1 MKKQNTQSKV
11 IVALTAVVLLLV
23 ALSATL
29 TFAYFT
35 ATKNASSDDM
45 TFGTLKVD
53 VTGFEADQESGTC
66 SLHELVPGCI
76 IDVGGNVDVGGTVHA
91 FARIKLTA
99 TVYLIDENGT
109 SYTVTGSEIA
119 ETGEGGTPT
128 FKGTK
133 YESGVESPNAA
144 DKILG
149 LANAATAAGWV
160 ANGGYFYSDAA
171 IDPATANGVKAFALK
186 FVTPAAELGN
196 DWQGA
201 YVEFGVTVEAIQAEH
216 LTGIKATDTIVG
228 ENAGENQVLVTT
240 LATAFEAVNIT
251 TGEGI

>member
-35 ATKNASSDDM
+35 ATSNASSTAM
-45 TFGTLKVD
+45 QFGTLSVN
-53 VTGFEADQESGTC
+53 VTNFKADQESGTC
-66 SLHELVPGCI
+66 SLHKLVPGCI
-76 IDVGGNVDVGGTVHA
+76 IDVGGNVDVNGNVPA

-109 SYTVTGSEIA
+109 GFTVTGSEIA
-119 ETGEGGTPT
+119 ETGEGVEPT

-133 YESGVESPNAA
+133 YESGVGSPNAA

-160 ANGGYFYSDAA
+160 ANGGYFYSNTA
-171 IDPATANGVKAFALK
+171 IDPADTNTNGVKAFALK

-201 YVEFGVTVEAIQAEH
+201 YVQFKVVAEAIQAQH
-216 LTGIKATDTIVG
+216 LSTTYTEINGTTVVNLAA
-228 ENAGENQVLVTT
+228 ENAW
-240 LATAFEAVNIT
+240 ATVANNGVATQQQQNS
-251 TGEGI
+251 